1 MLILHESQ
9 KTQHGK
15 IYDFI
20 CRIVRLQQ
28 RMLHKTYITAPFFF
42 REKLLKLYKKQ
53 GGTVMKRQKTGT
65 AAVIPAKKKQPF
77 MKKVYNQRQLLL
89 LALPG
94 VALVFIFKYI
104 PIYGILI
111 AFKDYSAAKGVW
123 GSDWLNP
130 LWENFSRFFKNVNS
144 GQIIWNTFKVGVTTL
159 LFTFPTPIIFAL
171 LLNELKGKWYKK
183 TVQTISYLP
192 HFISVVVICS
202 MLNGFG
208 STTGLFNDIREF
220 FGMSRVDMNSGS
232 AYFLLEYVGS
242 AVWQGIGWG
251 SIIYLAALSNV
262 DTTLY
267 DVANIDGANR
277 WQKIKNIAWPT
288 IRPTTTILLIMNVGT
303 VMNADFTK
311 ILLMQNDTNR
321 SQLDVISTYVYQ
333 TGIVQGQFSYS
344 TAVNL
349 FLSIICF
356 ILVFGT
362 NAITRKLDPD
372 NSLW

>member
-1 MLILHESQ
+1 MRKQ
-9 KTQHGK
+9 KTTPAAATSKVSFWKQ
-15 IYDFI
+15 
-20 CRIVRLQQ
+20 
-28 RMLHKTYITAPFFF
+28 
-42 REKLLKLYKKQ
+42 LY
-53 GGTVMKRQKTGT
+53 R
-65 AAVIPAKKKQPF
+65 
-77 MKKVYNQRQLLL
+77 QRQLVF
-89 LALPG
+89 LALT
-94 VALVFIFKYI
+94 AIILIFIFKYI

-111 AFKDYSAAKGVW
+111 GFKDYSAAKGVW
-123 GSDWLNP
+123 GSEWLDP
-130 LWENFSRFFKNVNS
+130 LWKNFVTFFKNVNS
-144 GQIIWNTFKVGVTTL
+144 SKIIWNTFKVGAMTL

-183 TVQTISYLP
+183 TVQTISYIP
-192 HFISVVVICS
+192 HFISIVVICS

-220 FGMSRVDMNSGS
+220 FGMARVNMNSGS

-242 AVWQGIGWG
+242 AVWQGVGWG
-251 SIIYLAALSNV
+251 SIIYLAALSNI

-288 IRPTTTILLIMNVGT
+288 IKPTATILLIMNVGT
-303 VMNADFTK
+303 VLNMDFTK

-321 SQLDVISTYVYQ
+321 SALDVISTFVYQ
-333 TGIVQGQFSYS
+333 KGIVEGQFSYS

-349 FLSIICF
+349 FLSVVCF
-356 ILVFGT
+356 ALVFGT
-362 NAITRKLDPD
+362 NMIVRKMNPE